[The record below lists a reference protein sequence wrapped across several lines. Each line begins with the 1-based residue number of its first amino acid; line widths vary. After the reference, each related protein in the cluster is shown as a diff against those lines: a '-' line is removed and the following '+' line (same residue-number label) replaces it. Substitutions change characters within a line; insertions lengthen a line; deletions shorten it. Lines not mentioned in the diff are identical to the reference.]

1 LEAGNVSADVL
12 IKNGLVI
19 DGSGKAGE
27 VRPVAIKG
35 DRLYLP
41 RPGEAVQA
49 KVVVDAQGLV
59 VAPGFID
66 IHSHTTLNG
75 LVRSKGG
82 SKLSQGITTEITGNC
97 GAFPSPYTPENLE
110 TLSSVHNMDW
120 SLPGYRRYLQ
130 QFQTTPIS
138 HNLGFLIGHG
148 SVRAAVMGYEDRKPT
163 AAELEKMKEYVAEG
177 MEHGAMGMS
186 TGLGYPPGIFSE
198 IDELVELYK
207 VVAKYGGIHATH
219 MRDEGDELL
228 ESIDEAIAISRRS
241 GASLQ
246 VSHLKATGKP
256 NWGKVVAAREK
267 LEAARREGL
276 DVNYDFYPYTA
287 CSTGLSSQLP
297 NWVHEGGWSKSAVRL
312 QEPETRARILA
323 EVKDM
328 LEEAVGWHNYL
339 ITLLSEKNRHLEGKN
354 LAEIAEIRGQHPA
367 EAMLDLLLEE
377 EGDIDMIKFAMTEA
391 DVRTVAA
398 GELSMVGTDGSAE
411 LLNDPHKRKPH
422 PRAYGSFPR
431 VLRLFWREQGLY
443 SLEALIAKM
452 TAVPARKL
460 KLNGRGLIADGYFA
474 DLVLFDPETIGD
486 TATYANPHQLAAGIH
501 KVYVNGALA
510 YEEGRFL
517 DPKSGVMVKPS
528 I

>member
-1 LEAGNVSADVL
+1 MKANIL
-12 IKNGLVI
+12 IKNGMVM

-35 DRLYLP
+35 DKLYLP
-41 RPGEAVQA
+41 QPGEAVQA
-49 KVVVDAQGLV
+49 GEVVDAQGLV

-75 LVRSKGG
+75 LVRSRGG

-97 GAFPSPYTPENLE
+97 GAFPAPYTPENLDAAPS
-110 TLSSVHNMDW
+110 LQDMDW

-130 QFQTTPIS
+130 QFRTTPIS

-163 AAELEKMKEYVAEG
+163 AAELDRMKEYVAEG
-177 MEHGAMGMS
+177 MKHGALGLS
-186 TGLGYPPGIFSE
+186 TGLGYPPGIFAE
-198 IDELVELYK
+198 IEELVELYK
-207 VVAKYGGIHATH
+207 VVAQYGGIHATH
-219 MRDEGDELL
+219 MREEGDELL
-228 ESIDEAIAISRRS
+228 QSIDEAIEISRRS
-241 GASLQ
+241 GAPLQ
-246 VSHLKATGKP
+246 VSHLKAVGKP
-256 NWGKVVAAREK
+256 NWGKVITAMEK
-267 LEAARREGL
+267 LEAARKEGM

-297 NWVHEGGWSKSAVRL
+297 NWVHEGGWTKAAERL
-312 QEPETRARILA
+312 QGPATRARILA
-323 EVKDM
+323 EVIDK
-328 LEEAVGWHNYL
+328 LEDAVGWHNFL
-339 ITLLSEKNRHLEGKN
+339 ITSLSEKNRHLEAKN

-377 EGDIDMIKFAMTEA
+377 QGDIDMIKFSMSEE
-391 DVRTVAA
+391 DVRAVAV
-398 GELSMVGTDGSAE
+398 GELSMVGTDGSA
-411 LLNDPHKRKPH
+411 LALDDPHNRKPH

-431 VLRLFWREQGLY
+431 VLRLFWREQKLFT
-443 SLEALIAKM
+443 LEALIRKM

-460 KLNGRGLIADGYFA
+460 RLDRRGLIADGYFA

-501 KVYVNGALA
+501 SVYVNGALA
-510 YEEGRFL
+510 YEGGRFL
-517 DPKSGVMVKPS
+517 DPKRGVMVMPARPEN
-528 I
+528 